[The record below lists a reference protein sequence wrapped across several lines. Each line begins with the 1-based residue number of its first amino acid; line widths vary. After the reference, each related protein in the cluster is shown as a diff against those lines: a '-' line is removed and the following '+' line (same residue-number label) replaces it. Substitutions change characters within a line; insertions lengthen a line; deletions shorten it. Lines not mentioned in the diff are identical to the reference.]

1 MKKVLFP
8 ILALV
13 LAVALVIPM
22 VLVSAHTE
30 ESPYVADLL
39 AGQTEDVGDVK
50 VWNDGNNLY
59 VTYNITELDWVIT
72 ETHLYAGKNVPP
84 TTAPGQFPYD
94 DDDATLVTDT
104 VVTYEIPL
112 DDIDGYSM
120 QLNRKGKSTGVMVA
134 DGAPGVEPCNDVYI
148 AAHAVVEKC
157 VVEPR
162 TLYPELTWQ
171 RSSETSVAVYPGY
184 GAQWT
189 EAQGLAIALDPATLV
204 WDGGTGSQYFTGYS
218 TRSDISWASWNCTQL
233 GEPSTTG
240 TDLRRFQATFDIPVG
255 YSVTGGTLGS
265 VNPGYETVIPMNDN
279 IYIFVNM
286 DADGSPG
293 DELIFWGGTISIP
306 QLDPTRIHFLGML
319 RRDTQPSN
327 QPVFPETD
335 GWHMDGAIPA
345 ISSSLFVEGANVLD
359 VFAEELWTGGGMHEL
374 GLTLEGEQTTCETE
388 TAWADGLDFTHKNW
402 ATYFMYHVQ
411 QGELETHGAGTAQWS
426 DDGDPCS
433 GEYWWKLYVPDGTAD
448 MAAVAFDCDIAL
460 EDITTLTFYKKVT
473 SYGASGWNP
482 SVILLIDADGDGL
495 EFGISEAMEWHFT
508 HSGTLLGDDAFV
520 ECESPTGLSAFD
532 TICIQ
537 LDAFAMSAWGAD
549 ASGFLYGTGGYPAGL
564 AGFQSGGP
572 YGAIDP
578 TDKVLM
584 VAIVIGGAGSW
595 MNETADID
603 DVVIAGP

>member
-50 VWNDGNNLY
+50 VWNDGDNLY
-59 VTYNITELDWVIT
+59 VTYNITDPDWRIT
-72 ETHLYAGKNVPP
+72 ETHLYVGKNVPP

-94 DDDATLVTDT
+94 DDDATSVTDT

-189 EAQGLAIALDPATLV
+189 EAQGLAIALDSATLV
-204 WDGGTGSQYFTGYS
+204 WDGGTGGQCFTGYS
-218 TRSDISWASWNCTQL
+218 TRSDISWASWNCTQP

-306 QLDPTRIHFLGML
+306 QLDPTRTHFLGML

-402 ATYFMYHVQ
+402 AMYFAYHVQ
-411 QGELETHGAGTAQWS
+411 GPSVEEGDHLASPGEGGVRYKSFANTGSREMYVGIPDLGVAANRVETDFTWSSPGTHTVSFAY
-426 DDGDPCS
+426 DETND
-433 GEYWWKLYVPDGTAD
+433 KLVGTVDGTTLEWTSISSTAD
-448 MAAVAFDCDIAL
+448 P
-460 EDITTLTFYKKVT
+460 T
-473 SYGASGWNP
+473 SWNAMLI
-482 SVILLIDADGDGL
+482 SVVNR
-495 EFGISEAMEWHFT
+495 
-508 HSGTLLGDDAFV
+508 HSGTTVDFNNVELNGYWSLGDFSAGVGEWNNWTVTWSEFSTSWTLTGDIVLTGTFSGCD
-520 ECESPTGLSAFD
+520 ECS
-532 TICIQ
+532 
-537 LDAFAMSAWGAD
+537 
-549 ASGFLYGTGGYPAGL
+549 
-564 AGFQSGGP
+564 
-572 YGAIDP
+572 
-578 TDKVLM
+578 KVQIL
-584 VAIVIGGAGSW
+584 VGQH
-595 MNETADID
+595 T
-603 DVVIAGP
+603 